1 MNSLLNLLDISNK
14 EYVVYKSLLKQGPV
28 SIREL
33 AADTKINRGTTH
45 EILRELVKKG
55 LVCYQ
60 MGGARK
66 RYLAESPQKLI
77 NLAKE
82 KEIEIKQLISSL
94 GTKVIPELEA
104 SKITGSSPTVKYYE
118 GEEGIEKV
126 LLDIL
131 QSVENT
137 KDKTYYAYSALP
149 IRKYLYQQ
157 FPNFTKQ
164 RINKG
169 IKVNVIALGKG
180 GEEVQLAQRKWIQN
194 SSSSSSSYIIIYAD
208 KYAIISITE
217 DELPYAVIIEESG
230 LVQTQKIIFQSL
242 WSLLP

>member
-1 MNSLLNLLDISNK
+1 MNSLFNLLNVSNR
-14 EYVVYKSLLKQGPV
+14 EYVIYRSLLKQGSV

-60 MGGARK
+60 MSGARK
-66 RYLAESPQKLI
+66 RYLAESPQKLLNI
-77 NLAKE
+77 AKE
-82 KEIEIKQLISSL
+82 KEAGIKELISSL
-94 GTKVIPELEA
+94 DTKVIPELEA
-104 SKITGSSPTVKYYE
+104 FKIAGSSPAAKYYE

-131 QSVENT
+131 YSVSQT
-137 KDKTYYAYSALP
+137 KEKQYYAYSALP
-149 IRKYLYQQ
+149 IRKYLYKQ

-164 RINKG
+164 RIAKG
-169 IKVNVIALGKG
+169 IQVNVIALGKG

-194 SSSSSSSYIIIYAD
+194 SSYTSSSYIIIYAN
-208 KYAIISITE
+208 KYAIVSITE
-217 DELPYAVIIEESG
+217 NELPYAVIIEEPG
-230 LVQTQKIIFQSL
+230 LVQTQKTIFQSL